1 MGESTQSMRPVR
13 CRSSRLENHH
23 IWQLVVVVVPTMVVM
38 TAALVVSSILAPSIW
53 AFAPPAPTE
62 PPETSAHPDGS
73 QQQQNRESLHLK
85 PYLSV
90 CRIVPALAVVQTVAD
105 VRSSVARGMPAG
117 L

>member
-1 MGESTQSMRPVR
+1 MGESTQSMRPV
-13 CRSSRLENHH
+13 SVAAHAWK
-23 IWQLVVVVVPTMVVM
+23 IITYGQLVVVVVPTMVVM

-62 PPETSAHPDGS
+62 PPETSAHPGR
-73 QQQQNRESLHLK
+73 QPAAAESRVSSFEAI
-85 PYLSV
+85 PSV

>member
-13 CRSSRLENHH
+13 CRSHAWQS
-23 IWQLVVVVVPTMVVM
+23 IAYGQLVVVVVPTMVVM
-38 TAALVVSSILAPSIW
+38 TAALVVSSILAPSIG

-73 QQQQNRESLHLK
+73 QQQQNRESFHLK

-90 CRIVPALAVVQTVAD
+90 CRVVPALAVVQTVAD
-105 VRSSVARGMPAG
+105 ARSSVARGMPAG